1 MSLGENMLLMKVMP
15 LEFLQKM
22 LYEGEFFFR
31 PSGFFRG
38 LEESDPRKDEND
50 DKPLTWELSQ
60 DDKFKYD
67 SVISADGTGIN
78 LRGIE
83 DGLLSAMKIKF
94 HHGGFSNIYCF
105 ASITEENYSSF
116 IERNS
121 LKKFGDYAIV
131 IKDIFPLIELLQL
144 AEKTNTEIED
154 GSLHH
159 APINY
164 LSDAEFLQL
173 QPPISPFVK
182 HEKYSS
188 EFEYRFKISAGPAPI
203 LVSLGNISEFAEIIH
218 VDDIPKVIASKYPQV
233 SLV

>member
-1 MSLGENMLLMKVMP
+1 MLLIKVMP

-38 LEESDPRKDEND
+38 LESGDPRKDEND
-50 DKPLTWELSQ
+50 DKPLTIEISE

-67 SVISADGTGIN
+67 SVTFADGSGIN
-78 LRGIE
+78 FRGI
-83 DGLLSAMKIKF
+83 DDDLLSAMTIK
-94 HHGGFSNIYCF
+94 HHQGGFSNIYCF
-105 ASITEENYSSF
+105 AGVTEQNCCSF
-116 IERNS
+116 LERNS
-121 LKKFGDYAIV
+121 LRKFGDYAIV
-131 IKDIFPLIELLQL
+131 IKDISALINLFKF
-144 AEKTNTEIED
+144 AEKTNRNIED
-154 GSLHH
+154 GSLQH

-164 LSDAEFLQL
+164 LADAEFCQL

-182 HEKYSS
+182 HDKYVS

-218 VDDIPKVIASKYPQV
+218 VDEIEQVVMSRFPQV
-233 SLV
+233 SFV